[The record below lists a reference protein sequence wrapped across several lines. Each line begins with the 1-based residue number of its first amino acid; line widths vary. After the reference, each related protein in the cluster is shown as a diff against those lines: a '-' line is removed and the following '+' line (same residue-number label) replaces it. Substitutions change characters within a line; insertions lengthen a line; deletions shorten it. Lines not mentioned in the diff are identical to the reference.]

1 MSKDWNDAYSR
12 GFDAKSAADCVWAK
26 VNKVYPPSGWREQ
39 IINAA
44 DLQCK
49 TFPAIKY
56 VVKGLL
62 PEGLGMLAGR
72 PKIGKSWAALDIG
85 SAVASTDGTCLGG
98 LEVEHGDVLY
108 CALEDSH
115 RRLQSRLTKL
125 LGAHKDEWPRRL
137 QLTTNWQRLDKGGG
151 ERHCRMG
158 EACPNPGS

>member
-1 MSKDWNDAYSR
+1 MNSKAR
-12 GFDAKSAADCVWAK
+12 GGSMGKFESGIHMAADRAWAK
-26 VNKVYPPSGWREQ
+26 ANKVYPEPTWREQ
-39 IINAA
+39 TISAA
-44 DLQCK
+44 DLQKK
-49 TFPAIKY
+49 TFPPIKY

-85 SAVASTDGTCLGG
+85 SAVASADGTCLGG

-125 LGAHKDEWPRRL
+125 LGAYKDEWPRRL
-137 QLTTNWQRLDKGGG
+137 QLT
-151 ERHCRMG
+151 
-158 EACPNPGS
+158 